1 MKIHLSAPSW
11 LVLTGAILV
20 ASSTYCPAI
29 AQTTTE
35 KTPAPPASEPTKNT
49 PTDAPSP
56 SNTTAKEEADSAP
69 DNDNLAIPEKQ
80 EDLPNVALTSEIFFK
95 IVTSEIAFQRGD
107 FGSAYSTLM
116 ALGQQT
122 HDPRLPKRAM
132 EMALVA
138 KQPFQ
143 AMLSAK
149 LWREYSPKSDDAL
162 QYYLTI
168 ILANNDWKEIQNALK
183 PRLANASAA
192 ERGALILQI
201 TQMLA
206 RSEQKENAFKALDKL
221 LQPYPGLLETHLGL
235 AQTAFAS
242 NNHVRALV
250 EAKTAMRI
258 DPNSALAVLTLAQVS
273 PSPQEGL
280 ETLSNYL
287 IAHPN
292 SPQIRR
298 AYAGMLIDQKQYA
311 QARSQFILLRED
323 NPTDPNLMFTL
334 GVLSLQLNDND
345 TAESNLT
352 AFITSDPHLID
363 ARDASNALLYLS
375 QIADDK
381 KNGEAALAWLEK
393 IPSNDGKNPV
403 FANAQMRRAVL
414 LSRYQSLDA
423 ARQFLH
429 QIEAT
434 GQDKVAAL
442 ELEAELL
449 RNAGQID
456 AAYKLLK
463 EATATYTDN
472 AELYYDL
479 AMTAEKAEK
488 LVEMEQALR
497 RAIEINPRN
506 AQPYNA
512 LGYAFVERNIRL
524 PEARELIQ
532 KAFDLAP
539 NDPFIMDSMGWVE
552 YRQNNLDAALDLLQR
567 AYKIRPD
574 PEIAVH
580 IGEVLWVMGKEQEA
594 REMWA
599 IVAQKEANN
608 ASLKSTLERLKV
620 TP

>member
-1 MKIHLSAPSW
+1 
-11 LVLTGAILV
+11 
-20 ASSTYCPAI
+20 
-29 AQTTTE
+29 
-35 KTPAPPASEPTKNT
+35 
-49 PTDAPSP
+49 
-56 SNTTAKEEADSAP
+56 
-69 DNDNLAIPEKQ
+69 
-80 EDLPNVALTSEIFFK
+80 
-95 IVTSEIAFQRGD
+95 
-107 FGSAYSTLM
+107 
-116 ALGQQT
+116 
-122 HDPRLPKRAM
+122 
-132 EMALVA
+132 
-138 KQPFQ
+138 
-143 AMLSAK
+143 
-149 LWREYSPKSDDAL
+149 
-162 QYYLTI
+162 
-168 ILANNDWKEIQNALK
+168 
-183 PRLANASAA
+183 
-192 ERGALILQI
+192 
-201 TQMLA
+201 
-206 RSEQKENAFKALDKL
+206 
-221 LQPYPGLLETHLGL
+221 
-235 AQTAFAS
+235 
-242 NNHVRALV
+242 
-250 EAKTAMRI
+250 
-258 DPNSALAVLTLAQVS
+258 
-273 PSPQEGL
+273 
-280 ETLSNYL
+280 
-287 IAHPN
+287 
-292 SPQIRR
+292 
-298 AYAGMLIDQKQYA
+298 
-311 QARSQFILLRED
+311 
-323 NPTDPNLMFTL
+323 
-334 GVLSLQLNDND
+334 
-345 TAESNLT
+345 
-352 AFITSDPHLID
+352 
-363 ARDASNALLYLS
+363 
-375 QIADDK
+375 
-381 KNGEAALAWLEK
+381 
-393 IPSNDGKNPV
+393 
-403 FANAQMRRAVL
+403 MRRAVL